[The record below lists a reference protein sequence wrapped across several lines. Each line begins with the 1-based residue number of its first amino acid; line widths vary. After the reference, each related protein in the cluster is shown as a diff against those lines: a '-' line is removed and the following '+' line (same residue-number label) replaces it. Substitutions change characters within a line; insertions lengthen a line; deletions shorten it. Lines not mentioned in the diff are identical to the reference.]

1 MTDAKDA
8 QGNLLPD
15 NQRITLFGGLVRKLS
30 IDELPQ
36 LINVLK
42 GDMSLIGPRP
52 LLFKYISLY
61 SEAQMRRHE
70 VRPGITGWAQVNG
83 RNSISWIEKFAKDV
97 EYVDRV
103 GFLLD
108 CKIVYLTILKI
119 VKREGVNQTAD
130 RPMEPFNGHN

>member
-1 MTDAKDA
+1 
-8 QGNLLPD
+8 
-15 NQRITLFGGLVRKLS
+15 
-30 IDELPQ
+30 
-36 LINVLK
+36 
-42 GDMSLIGPRP
+42 
-52 LLFKYISLY
+52 
-61 SEAQMRRHE
+61 
-70 VRPGITGWAQVNG
+70 
-83 RNSISWIEKFAKDV
+83 V